1 METYPNQQKIKIE
14 KEKCDTQN
22 LYTKINLRALD
33 KVSCDL
39 KGEAFKMWL
48 YLAKNQDNYI
58 LALSKKDCIQWGI
71 GSESSYKRAKAELIQ
86 KGYLI
91 EISPNNFIF
100 REIPSSK

>member
-39 KGEAFKMWL
+39 KGETFKMWL
-48 YLAKNQDNYI
+48 YLAKN
-58 LALSKKDCIQWGI
+58 
-71 GSESSYKRAKAELIQ
+71 
-86 KGYLI
+86 
-91 EISPNNFIF
+91 
-100 REIPSSK
+100 